1 MGVQAGM
8 LQTERGNV
16 NIKNVLV
23 VPSDSTDVEPRL
35 QAGEARREQNR
46 AQVRDLVI
54 DLREWL
60 QGKGGRAS
68 CAAAETEARRLGKTP
83 MVKAKV
89 ATMKQLFGSFPK
101 LFQAQRNYVQTR

>member
-1 MGVQAGM
+1 MQAGM

-23 VPSDSTDVEPRL
+23 VPSDSTDVEHRL
-35 QAGEARREQNR
+35 QAGAARREQKR

-60 QGKGGRAS
+60 QSKGGRVPLT
-68 CAAAETEARRLGKTP
+68 AAETEAGRLGKTP
-83 MVKAKV
+83 MAKAKV
-89 ATMKQLFGSFPK
+89 ATIKQLFGSFPE
-101 LFQAQRNYVQTR
+101 LFQAQGN

>member
-1 MGVQAGM
+1 M

-35 QAGEARREQNR
+35 QAGEARREQKR

-60 QGKGGRAS
+60 QSKGGRAS
-68 CAAAETEARRLGKTP
+68 FTAAETEARRLGKTP